1 MEGSEALVELLAPA
15 LEEADP
21 ELLAT
26 IREQFATLYDHLS
39 ELGSFE
45 DGFVHY
51 SEVTQEQKDQLA
63 ADLGA
68 LAESLSLLNGTL
80 GLGDFRR
87 RQPRHARSS
96 LAPRSQVPASLR
108 RLQRQR
114 WRGRADTAEPPRPGH
129 RRPLAS
135 SIPAPTARRVSS
147 RRAPEVW
154 LPRSTSA
161 SPIVAALIDLM
172 KVVSTEIEIVM
183 GGAYERR
190 AGGSPARHRHPRA
203 GPGPTGTSVIV
214 GFGR

>member
-1 MEGSEALVELLAPA
+1 MSDAGPFADQLDADLQILADAVPDLDLPPGVLTVGAQELIEEVAAPDGKLSGEEDRYSGTDLYDFQANVEGSEALVELLAPA

-80 GLGDFRR
+80 GL
-87 RQPRHARSS
+87 
-96 LAPRSQVPASLR
+96 
-108 RLQRQR
+108 
-114 WRGRADTAEPPRPGH
+114 E
-129 RRPLAS
+129 
-135 SIPAPTARRVSS
+135 
-147 RRAPEVW
+147 
-154 LPRSTSA
+154 
-161 SPIVAALIDLM
+161 
-172 KVVSTEIEIVM
+172 
-183 GGAYERR
+183 
-190 AGGSPARHRHPRA
+190 
-203 GPGPTGTSVIV
+203 
-214 GFGR
+214 